1 MITDALGQEINI
13 GDTVLTT
20 APPYYLGLYKG
31 TVIKL
36 CKKQVEIEGK
46 ATPYY
51 CGKTFKRI
59 GADIIKIK
67 ETTTKGE

>member
-20 APPYYLGLYKG
+20 APYYHGLYKG

-36 CKKQVEIEGK
+36 YKKQVEIEGK
-46 ATPYY
+46 ATPYC
-51 CGKTFKRI
+51 CGKTFKRT

-67 ETTTKGE
+67 EITTKGE

>member
-1 MITDALGQEINI
+1 MIIDALGQEINI

-20 APPYYLGLYKG
+20 APCYLGLYKG

-36 CKKQVEIEGK
+36 YKKQVEIEGK
-46 ATPYY
+46 ATPSC
-51 CGKTFKRI
+51 CGKTFKRT

>member
-20 APPYYLGLYKG
+20 APYYHGLYKG

-36 CKKQVEIEGK
+36 YKKQVEIEGK
-46 ATPYY
+46 ATPYC
-51 CGKTFKRI
+51 CGKTFKRT

>member
-1 MITDALGQEINI
+1 MITDVLGQEINI

-20 APPYYLGLYKG
+20 ALYDHGLYKG

-36 CKKQVEIEGK
+36 YKKQVKIEGK
-46 ATPYY
+46 TTPYS
-51 CGKTFKRI
+51 CGKTFKRT

>member
-1 MITDALGQEINI
+1 MITDAIGQEINI

-20 APPYYLGLYKG
+20 APAYYGLCKG

-36 CKKQVEIEGK
+36 YKKQVEIEGK
-46 ATPYY
+46 APLYC

>member
-13 GDTVLTT
+13 GDKVLTT
-20 APPYYLGLYKG
+20 APNYHGLYKG

-36 CKKQVEIEGK
+36 YKKQVEIEGK
-46 ATPYY
+46 ETPYC
-51 CGKTFKRI
+51 CGKTFKRTS
-59 GADIIKIK
+59 AYIIKIK